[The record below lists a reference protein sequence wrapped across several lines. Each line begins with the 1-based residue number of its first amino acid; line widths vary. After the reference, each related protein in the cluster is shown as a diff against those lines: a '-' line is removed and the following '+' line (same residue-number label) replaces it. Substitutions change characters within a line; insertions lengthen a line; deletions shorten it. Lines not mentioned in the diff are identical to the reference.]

1 MELAI
6 IILVTST
13 IIILAKKGSHAKAR
27 EQSND
32 LSKNEK
38 DIALSERQRKQQEI
52 DELITVV
59 LPTINNDK

>member
-6 IILVTST
+6 IILVTL
-13 IIILAKKGSHAKAR
+13 IVIVIAKIGSQAKAR

-32 LSKNEK
+32 SPKNEK

>member
-6 IILVTST
+6 IILATLVAIT
-13 IIILAKKGSHAKAR
+13 LVKKGSHAKAR

-32 LSKNEK
+32 LPKSEK
-38 DIALSERQRKQQEI
+38 DITLDERQRKQQET